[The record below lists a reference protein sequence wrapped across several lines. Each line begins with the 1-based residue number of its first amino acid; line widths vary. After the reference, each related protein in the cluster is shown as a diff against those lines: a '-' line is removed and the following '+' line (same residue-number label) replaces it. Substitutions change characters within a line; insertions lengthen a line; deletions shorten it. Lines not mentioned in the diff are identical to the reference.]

1 MVSYCVYF
9 PELLVEAELVVVAA
23 GEEGRGLL
31 RWGELVL
38 EGELGE
44 GRVLGRGRVL
54 QQKLF
59 VEIGVFLVVVALG
72 KLHDRPLFKL

>member
-1 MVSYCVYF
+1 MVGYCVYF
-9 PELLVEAELVVVAA
+9 PELLVEAEFVVVAA

-31 RWGELVL
+31 GWGEVVL

-54 QQKLF
+54 EQKLF
-59 VEIGVFLVVVALG
+59 VEIGVLLVVVALG
-72 KLHDRPLFKL
+72 KLHDRPLI